1 LFAIIPDKKIV
12 AINSGAIIGIKKS
25 IEATQTDKH
34 VKQSNGFN
42 L

>member
-1 LFAIIPDKKIV
+1 MPDKKIV
-12 AINSGAIIGIKKS
+12 AINWLVSKGQKKS
-25 IEATQTDKH
+25 ITATHTDKH

>member
-12 AINSGAIIGIKKS
+12 AINSGAIVGIKKS
-25 IEATQTDKH
+25 ITATHTDKH

>member
-1 LFAIIPDKKIV
+1 MPDIKIV
-12 AINSGAIIGIKKS
+12 AINSGAIVGKKKS
-25 IEATQTDKH
+25 IIATQTDKH